1 MNNLNLDDSKINNNK
16 IWEYKVLHLTIENKV
31 NNTSDPNIDSLK
43 LKGALSPEFIKTQ
56 FPEQY
61 KEKKGLSFPDQ
72 INNVL
77 NVYGRE
83 GWELKGVEKIAG
95 FLLFFFIR
103 KIIISEN
110 IKDERPYTVRDK
122 MIKYKEL
129 FEEGLINQQEWIAVK
144 KKTLEI

>member
-31 NNTSDPNIDSLK
+31 NNNSDPNIDSLK

-83 GWELKGVEKIAG
+83 GWELKGVENIAG

-103 KIIISEN
+103 KIIVSEN

>member
-1 MNNLNLDDSKINNNK
+1 M
-16 IWEYKVLHLTIENKV
+16 
-31 NNTSDPNIDSLK
+31 
-43 LKGALSPEFIKTQ
+43 
-56 FPEQY
+56 
-61 KEKKGLSFPDQ
+61 SFPDQ

-83 GWELKGVEKIAG
+83 GWELKGVENIAG